1 MSDRSLFPEGVAVH
15 QRHLEN
21 ESDQRIADVTRIVS
35 GQSST
40 GVVSGLVVSVNP
52 GDGTKI
58 DVTAGSAFSPA
69 GSYMTLGTGRTGL
82 TLALN
87 TLGAKNY
94 VLLVYDEAQSDQE
107 SHTSDGTLRYTKA
120 TNSPRVIVLTD
131 SAYAALPPS
140 DSVLS
145 NNARDRATILAVITA
160 TGGVLSAT
168 DIASPPS
175 FSPVLGATIQ
185 NTLPGVTAL
194 LIGAGTNT
202 GTGSLYWDGSGFLTW
217 TAPGDTAGT
226 PVAVSTSQAYTLTS
240 GGGYTFKVDIAF
252 SVLPITAATAN
263 VTVYDVYSQTASRMS
278 LKDSHHRSLVGSG
291 TPSANN
297 PHGMTLD
304 DLSPGAAGSLE
315 EHQDVMH
322 TDGIGRGSS
331 NGLLAVTVNTGPVPD
346 SMTIAGF
353 STGDSAYINGRRVT
367 AIVGSNTIAAPVTA
381 SMTTEQVYISQ
392 DGTVGTRSFAV
403 HGTLDLINRIQILNL
418 VGVPS
423 GTCQIRYTNTGA
435 ISLSI
440 GGTFGP
446 AIQAPSVD
454 GLIRVSS
461 VNTSAYA
468 DLWVKSGSA
477 PGATITET
485 ITVSNPSGTSGI
497 MVVATVPWSGS
508 ASGFLGYGHGI
519 NNAPNGTY
527 DLRVRGTLDISNVS
541 STSGIGQSN
550 LLGDI
555 AMSDG
560 FIYQVRIPPG
570 TVTDNSVSF
579 AAAQASQHV
588 LTTSGL
594 QYSFTGGMALL
605 GGKVV
610 NVASVANVALVD
622 NTITRIYVNSSGDVV
637 STSVLGWGQI
647 ASDQLGKPYLRVAQV
662 TTSGGVVTTSSD
674 MRVFTGYRRNQPYGV
689 VGIGADGEASVATA
703 AAASALSA
711 VNTAVNGVAMLGIAS
726 GSNGIGVLG
735 SGTTGSVGVG
745 ALNNLGV
752 ALRSTGRDGS
762 TFYTTATSGAGVAAV
777 YGEAH
782 ASHADGIGVQ
792 GVGGSNGTP
801 GVYGVSTSPF
811 LTSAAVSGNSQN
823 GTSVKAFMG
832 TTTAFGF
839 STDMASNVGGAGLNV
854 ASVGANVG
862 IRITGVTS
870 GAAMYALSG
879 DVKISSSNNYTY
891 DGVVSATQ
899 LYDASHFQYTGSASP
914 TPVMLMT
921 GNGTSVWQG
930 LTGANYT
937 LLGKILL
944 PVGSTITG
952 IRAAFLNNDTNP
964 LLPFV
969 GLAKLTY
976 VNDTTTLGDALVTGY
991 SPSIPKPNTTY
1002 WYASSAISE
1011 VIAAGAVYVLRVDMP
1026 ACTLG
1031 ANFTFYG
1038 MRVSYTYSKL
1048 TGAMS

>member
-1 MSDRSLFPEGVAVH
+1 MSDRSLFPEGCAVH

-278 LKDSHHRSLVGSG
+278 LKDSYHRSLVGSG

-331 NGLLAVTVNTGPVPD
+331 NGLLAVTVNTGPAPD

-403 HGTLDLINRIQILNL
+403 HGTLDLTNRIQILNL

-435 ISLSI
+435 ISLGI
-440 GGTFGP
+440 GGTFGF
-446 AIQAPSVD
+446 AQQAPSVD
-454 GLIRVSS
+454 SMIRVAWASPA
-461 VNTSAYA
+461 VYA

-485 ITVSNPSGTSGI
+485 VTVSNPPSVNGL

-508 ASGFLGYGHGI
+508 ASGFLGYGYGAG
-519 NNAPNGTY
+519 NAPNGAY
-527 DLRVRGTLDISNVS
+527 DLRVHGTLDISDVS
-541 STSGIGQSN
+541 SASGIDRSA
-550 LLGDI
+550 DFVKS

-560 FIYQVRIPPG
+560 LLYDVSIPPG
-570 TVTDNSVSF
+570 TGNNNLTYGEAV
-579 AAAQASQHV
+579 ASQHV
-588 LTTSGL
+588 MSASGL
-594 QYSFTGGMALL
+594 LFTYYAGPAVIGGRY
-605 GGKVV
+605 VITTPV
-610 NVASVANVALVD
+610 INQALVD
-622 NTITRIYVNSSGDVV
+622 NTVNRIYLSSTGIVQ
-637 STSVLGWGQI
+637 SSVQSWDNI
-647 ASDQLGKPYLRVAQV
+647 AAAQLGKPYLQLAEV
-662 TTSGGVVTTSSD
+662 TTVAGTSTLLSL
-674 MRVFTGYRRNQPYGV
+674 RSFTGYRKDQPTGV
-689 VGIGADGEASVATA
+689 VGLDGNGTATILSTLNNADSLIIQNNTTGNGITVDAAAIAIQATSPTGIAISAFATQNA
-703 AAASALSA
+703 AISAASAQA
-711 VNTAVNGVAMLGIAS
+711 EAIYAEGGTNG
-726 GSNGIGVLG
+726 GIGAPAIDALG
-735 SGTTGSVGVG
+735 GAGAGSDGPGLRGTGGGTTGSGVTGIAATASGYGLESTQGHVGVPSSRDFKYT
-745 ALNNLGV
+745 A
-752 ALRSTGRDGS
+752 AKTGII
-762 TFYTTATSGAGVAAV
+762 TVNATSLVLPTAYSGSSSLARVA
-777 YGEAH
+777 
-782 ASHADGIGVQ
+782 
-792 GVGGSNGTP
+792 GTP
-801 GVYGVSTSPF
+801 FYWVP
-811 LTSAAVSGNSQN
+811 N
-823 GTSVKAFMG
+823 
-832 TTTAFGF
+832 
-839 STDMASNVGGAGLNV
+839 
-854 ASVGANVG
+854 
-862 IRITGVTS
+862 S
-870 GAAMYALSG
+870 GAATGYTAQVNLPRGSIIQEASMIYSKSTTGVSASYATMTVYSHGTSAGSQIIHGTGALSAGNGVAPVTFGSNTLTMTDLTPQSTG
-879 DVKISSSNNYTY
+879 DS
-891 DGVVSATQ
+891 GVVSHYQ
-899 LYDASHFQYTGSASP
+899 CY
-914 TPVMLMT
+914 V
-921 GNGTSVWQG
+921 
-930 LTGANYT
+930 T
-937 LLGKILL
+937 LDIPAG
-944 PVGSTITG
+944 
-952 IRAAFLNNDTNP
+952 DTNIKIYGIA
-964 LLPFV
+964 FR
-969 GLAKLTY
+969 Y
-976 VNDTTTLGDALVTGY
+976 TTTV
-991 SPSIPKPNTTY
+991 
-1002 WYASSAISE
+1002 
-1011 VIAAGAVYVLRVDMP
+1011 AGFMI
-1026 ACTLG
+1026 
-1031 ANFTFYG
+1031 
-1038 MRVSYTYSKL
+1038 
-1048 TGAMS
+1048 